1 MNLLRRASRG
11 LGLVEVMVGL
21 AVLGVLS
28 AAAIPSML
36 DLLERRR
43 VVAVGLEIANILN
56 FARSETNVNGDK
68 ITVHLEKD
76 PSGVLSCASVNVHH
90 AADVCL
96 CYLPATNMCGKSKIV
111 PVRVFQLKNAD
122 GVSFGASASSWGD
135 IPERL
140 TFSRNLHFA
149 EAADVQVN
157 VKGRRT
163 GAQFRVEMNLANRVR
178 ICTPDGSINGFPT
191 C

>member
-1 MNLLRRASRG
+1 
-11 LGLVEVMVGL
+11 MVGV
-21 AVLGVLS
+21 AVLGVLV
-28 AAAIPSML
+28 AAATPSML

-56 FARSETNVNGDK
+56 FAKSETNVIGEK
-68 ITVHLEKD
+68 VTVHLEKD
-76 PSGVLSCASVNVHH
+76 PSGVLSCASVNVLHS
-90 AADVCL
+90 ADTCV
-96 CYLPATNMCGKSKIV
+96 CYLPATKMCGKSKII
-111 PVRVFQLKNAD
+111 PTRVFQLKNAD
-122 GVSFGASASSWGD
+122 GVSFEASASSWGD

-163 GAQFRVEMNLANRVR
+163 GARFRVEMNHANRVR